1 MICFFLSWLQSS
13 QWTALANT
21 IEICETL
28 DAKSVCVMLF
38 PSVFKKGGAQVCFLC
53 QQCIVALSAL
63 RFLD

>member
-38 PSVFKKGGAQVCFLC
+38 PSVFKKGGAQVYCLVSAVYC
-53 QQCIVALSAL
+53 GLVALAL
-63 RFLD
+63 S